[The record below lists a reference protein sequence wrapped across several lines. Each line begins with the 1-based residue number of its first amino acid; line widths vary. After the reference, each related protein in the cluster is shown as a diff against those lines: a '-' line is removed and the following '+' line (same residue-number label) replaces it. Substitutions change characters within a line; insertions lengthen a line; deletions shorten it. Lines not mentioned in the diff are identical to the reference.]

1 MRALI
6 QRVSRCSVIIDGS
19 IHSSIGSGMLV
30 LLGVK
35 EDDTEGEAEYLAKR
49 CVALRIF
56 EDSDG
61 KMNLSVQDTGGSMM
75 VVSQFTLYG
84 DTKKGNRPSYT
95 QAASSDIAESCY
107 NAFIDNLKKLMG
119 DDRIASGVFR
129 AMMQVDLVNDGPVT
143 LMIESK
149 NGQ

>member
-56 EDSDG
+56 EDSEG
-61 KMNLSVQDTGGSMM
+61 KMNLSIQDAGGSMM

-95 QAASSDIAESCY
+95 QAASPEIAESCY
-107 NAFIDNLKKLMG
+107 NAFIDNLKKLVG
-119 DDRIASGVFR
+119 NDRVASGVFR